1 MHRSGAYRKL
11 RATYEKQKLDPAY
24 AGELAALAALCPGR
38 VEKVSVTAIAIVRS
52 RLAQVTS
59 RGVSQTAISARKVS
73 RRELRDV

>member
-1 MHRSGAYRKL
+1 MRSRNS
-11 RATYEKQKLDPAY
+11 TPAY

-73 RRELRDV
+73 RRELSRRLVRVIAMPAREG